1 MNNQKFRNIV
11 QEQPASDVVHSYKFS
26 LNQVIGLLLV
36 VSFCG
41 LGHKHLDPT
50 ESVLL
55 IYVFVQ
61 VVSGEKMVSPV
72 VMGLTLHSISMSLDM
87 SMAHMAVQLVFGSGR
102 ICNGRLDPTGTVS
115 LILKT
120 VGQVCVLDWWHPR
133 YPHSS
138 NCIRPTH
145 SEEV

>member
-1 MNNQKFRNIV
+1 MLLKSSLGQPIQNLPLQRNIWEPTV
-11 QEQPASDVVHSYKFS
+11 AEYGK
-26 LNQVIGLLLV
+26 LVIWLRAL
-36 VSFCG
+36 
-41 LGHKHLDPT
+41 HMEPT
-50 ESVLL
+50 DSVLL
-55 IYVFVQ
+55 MCVLQ
-61 VVSGEKMVSPV
+61 VVSSEKMVSPV

-115 LILKT
+115 LVLKT
-120 VGQVCVLDWWHPR
+120 VVQVCVLDWWHPR

-145 SEEV
+145 SEEA